1 MAKKKRKAGSR
12 KKSQPLPPIVWLL
25 AGLSIGLAVAFA
37 IYVNDRQTMEPVAA
51 IRQEP
56 TIDREEIEA
65 ETPPTPERRFDFY
78 EMLPKFEVVIPEEDL
93 DVVPDVKPQPLE
105 LEGVYVLQAGSF
117 SAYNDADRMK
127 ARLALLGIPST
138 IQRITV
144 DDNEYHRVR
153 IGPIDNLSELNRT
166 RAQLREA
173 QVEILVIR
181 IAD

>member
-12 KKSQPLPPIVWLL
+12 KKAQPMPPMVWLL

-56 TIDREEIEA
+56 TIDREEIEPEA
-65 ETPPTPERRFDFY
+65 PPTTERRFDFY

-93 DVVPDVKPQPLE
+93 DVKPDVKPQPVE
-105 LEGVYVLQAGSF
+105 SEGVYVLQAGSF
-117 SAYNDADRMK
+117 SEYVDADRMK
-127 ARLALLGIPST
+127 ARLALLGIGST

-144 DDNEYHRVR
+144 DANEYHRVR
-153 IGPIDNLSELNRT
+153 IGPIDNLGDLNST

-173 QVEILVIR
+173 QIEVLVIR